1 MSIEYTYEVISTNE
15 QARCMEI
22 VYTATGYPTMHIG
35 ARLPYEG
42 ETLEAVIRMYAPV
55 RYWEESTKTVVVPQ
69 VGVSGSLAPLPIPT
83 QTPAAAIPPADVI
96 NVAITDL

>member
-1 MSIEYTYEVISTNE
+1 MSIEYTYEITSVNE

-22 VYTATGYPTMHIG
+22 VYNAAGYPTMHIG

-42 ETLEAVIRMYAPV
+42 ETLEAIIRMYAPV
-55 RYWEESTKTVVVPQ
+55 RYWEESTKTVVVPE
-69 VGVSGSLAPLPIPT
+69 VGVSGSLAPLP
-83 QTPAAAIPPADVI
+83 TPAPAPVAAIPPADVI

>member
-1 MSIEYTYEVISTNE
+1 MNIEYTYEIISVNE

-22 VYTATGYPTMHIG
+22 IYTATGYPAMHIG

-42 ETLEAVIRMYAPV
+42 ETLEAIIRMYAPL
-55 RYWEESTKTVVVPQ
+55 RYWEETTQPVVVPV
-69 VGVSGSLAPLPIPT
+69 VGTSGALAPLP
-83 QTPAAAIPPADVI
+83 TPAPVASIPPSDVI

>member
-1 MSIEYTYEVISTNE
+1 MSIEYTYEIISVNE

-42 ETLEAVIRMYAPV
+42 ETLEAIIHMYAPV
-55 RYWEESTKTVVVPQ
+55 RYWEATTQPVVVPV
-69 VGVSGSLAPLPIPT
+69 VGTSGALASLPP
-83 QTPAAAIPPADVI
+83 PAIVAVIPPTDVI